1 MSKLLTTPATI
12 SKVQTMSHRSL
23 RLQVDT
29 NEALS
34 DEEVA
39 KIMSNYEKFG
49 YFCFIEEKHG
59 DIKPEDL
66 VDLPKLPATDES
78 SKKTPSQRLRN
89 VLYIEWKTLKT
100 KEYQDRYPFEIYY
113 NGEMSRVIEGRK
125 DKLL

>member
-66 VDLPKLPATDES
+66 VGLPKLPATDEQTKS
-78 SKKTPSQRLRN
+78 PSKQLHDRM
-89 VLYIEWKTLKT
+89 YIFFKKKHGERKAKEGFNDWYIKYLNKLGLKFLD
-100 KEYQDRYPFEIYY
+100 QVD
-113 NGEMSRVIEGRK
+113 
-125 DKLL
+125 